1 MEFRF
6 GYTKQNLKD
15 KFARLEGTI
24 AKIKGQGAGIAGLGA
39 AAPNPVQQL
48 G

>member
-1 MEFRF
+1 MLDQKE
-6 GYTKQNLKD
+6 KNLKD

-24 AKIKGQGAGIAGLGA
+24 ARIQSQGAGLSALGA
-39 AAPNPVQQL
+39 APSNAVTQL